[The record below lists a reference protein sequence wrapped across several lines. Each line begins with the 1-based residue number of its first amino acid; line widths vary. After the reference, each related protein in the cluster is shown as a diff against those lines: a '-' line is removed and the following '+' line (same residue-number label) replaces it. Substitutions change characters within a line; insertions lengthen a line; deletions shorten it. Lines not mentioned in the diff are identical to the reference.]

1 MLVLLLV
8 MLLLSICNSTTI
20 STNKG
25 ILEPR
30 IMIGIRIRS
39 RTSMMLR
46 DIMLLMTL
54 ISVLRRFMMKQPL
67 VVGIPTSSI
76 SASIIGACAST
87 R

>member
-39 RTSMMLR
+39 RTSMLLR

-54 ISVLRRFMMKQPL
+54 ISVL
-67 VVGIPTSSI
+67 PTSSI